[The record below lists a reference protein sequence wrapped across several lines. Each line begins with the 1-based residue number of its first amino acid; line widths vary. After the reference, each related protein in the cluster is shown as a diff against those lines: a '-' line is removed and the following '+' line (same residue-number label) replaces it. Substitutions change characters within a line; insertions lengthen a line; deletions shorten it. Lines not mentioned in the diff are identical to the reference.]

1 MILTLL
7 GAVWAAAGCSP
18 GHGPTVAGAEPS
30 VELGTDEPKQTNL
43 KVNLRFLLTTVPK
56 GLFLVALNAYRRF
69 FKLHITSNHY
79 QIAMIEFDFP

>member
-7 GAVWAAAGCSP
+7 GAAWAAAGCSP

-43 KVNLRFLLTTVPK
+43 KVNF
-56 GLFLVALNAYRRF
+56 RF
-69 FKLHITSNHY
+69 FINNCSEGFISSGFECL
-79 QIAMIEFDFP
+79 